1 MSITFTQGK
10 LQGAERKSIIQAVQ
24 KQAKA
29 AALNA
34 IRPVLKGF
42 LESEVTAKL
51 GRAKGVA
58 RQISSTARPIDWQ
71 CVSCGCRDANQFTRD
86 GHYRRNWETGWG
98 HLEDLQVPMLECQQC
113 QHDVICS
120 FSILEKFQRFWLDLD
135 QDVLFSSGL
144 CQSLREIS
152 QRWSATVGGSVG
164 LRTINER
171 INQIEPLLLQAHRDP
186 ITDVPTVVQLDGIWL
201 TIQSQTE
208 KEKLDHRKR
217 RRKERKGQRVVVL
230 VALGFWNDG
239 SGRREILDWEIAKSE
254 EHTEWEKLLNRLWER
269 GVRPERGLQMV
280 VRDGSGGLGEA
291 LAFVYGST
299 VLEQRCLFHKLRNV
313 ADKARSEL
321 KGEEKREERK
331 QLLKQASTIYQAESA
346 AQARERLARWAENWR
361 DQAPKAVATLERDF
375 EQTLVYYSLESV
387 AREWIRTT
395 SLLERTNRQLRRKF
409 RQAVTFGSRKGAEV
423 AIYLQ
428 VQRLHAHWAED
439 SWWETSHALYFDLW
453 NLNP

>member
-10 LQGAERKSIIQAVQ
+10 LQAGERKSIIQVVQ
-24 KQAKA
+24 KQAKD

-34 IRPVLKGF
+34 IRPVLMGF
-42 LESEVTAKL
+42 LEAEVTAKL
-51 GRAKGVA
+51 GRAKGVP

-71 CVSCGCRDANQFTRD
+71 CTSCGCTDANQFTRD
-86 GHYRRNWETGWG
+86 GRDLRNLETGWG
-98 HLEDLQVPMLECQQC
+98 HLEDLQVPMLECQHC

-120 FSILEKFQRFWLDLD
+120 FTILEKFQRFWLDLD

-144 CQSLREIS
+144 CQSVREIS
-152 QRWSATVGGSVG
+152 QRWSAMVEGSVG

-171 INQIEPLLLQAHRDP
+171 INQIESLLLHAHREP

-201 TIQSQTE
+201 TIQSQSE
-208 KEKLDHRKR
+208 KEKPDRRKR
-217 RRKERKGQRVVVL
+217 RRKARKGQRVVVL

-269 GVRPERGLQMV
+269 RVRPERGLQMV

-291 LAFVYGST
+291 LAFVYDST

-321 KGEEKREERK
+321 KGEEKREELQ
-331 QLLKQASTIYQAESA
+331 QLLEQASVIYQAESA
-346 AQARERLARWAENWR
+346 AQARERLARWAEQWR
-361 DQAPKAVATLERDF
+361 ECAPKAVATLERDF
-375 EQTLVYYSLESV
+375 EQTLVFYSLPSV

-395 SLLERTNRQLRRKF
+395 SLEDANQS
-409 RQAVTFGSRKGAEV
+409 AVAAQVSPSRDLWQSQGSRG
-423 AIYLQ
+423 
-428 VQRLHAHWAED
+428 
-439 SWWETSHALYFDLW
+439 SHLSPSPTTPRPLGG
-453 NLNP
+453 

>member
-1 MSITFTQGK
+1 MSISFSQGK
-10 LQGAERKSIIQAVQ
+10 LQADERKSIIQVVQ
-24 KQAKA
+24 KQAKD

-34 IRPVLKGF
+34 IRPVLMGF

-51 GRAKGVA
+51 GRAKGEP
-58 RQISSTARPIDWQ
+58 RQVSSTARPIDWQ
-71 CVSCGCRDANQFTRD
+71 CASCGCTDANQFTRD
-86 GHYRRNWETGWG
+86 GHYRRNLETGWG

-120 FSILEKFQRFWLDLD
+120 FSILEKYQRFWLDLD

-152 QRWSATVGGSVG
+152 QRWSAMVGGSVG

-171 INQIEPLLLQAHRDP
+171 INQIEPLLLQAHREP

-201 TIQSQTE
+201 TIQSQSE
-208 KEKLDHRKR
+208 KEKPDRRKR

-239 SGRREILDWEIAKSE
+239 SGRREIIDWEIAKSE
-254 EHTEWEKLLNRLWER
+254 EHTEWEKLLNRLWDR
-269 GVRPERGLQMV
+269 GVRPEQGLQMV

-331 QLLKQASTIYQAESA
+331 QLLEQASAIYQAESA
-346 AQARERLARWAENWR
+346 AQARERLARWAEQWR
-361 DQAPKAVATLERDF
+361 ECAPKAVATLQRDF
-375 EQTLVYYSLESV
+375 EQTLVYYSLPAV

-428 VQRLHAHWAED
+428 VQRLHAHWTDEP
-439 SWWETSHALYFDLW
+439 WWETSHALYFDLW